1 MSDAVQ
7 LLKEQHAEV
16 KALFKQIE
24 RVTDPV
30 LRAQIFRTIDTNLRI
45 HATVE
50 EKIFYPAF
58 REHAKNRS
66 QSEEVGEALHEHDIV
81 KGVLQEIER
90 TDPSS
95 ESFKTK
101 LASLKMLVE
110 QHVHEEEHGMLKEAR
125 RLFRA
130 DELEDLALRMEHAGM
145 QASPA
150 YEMAGPSMR

>member
-7 LLKEQHAEV
+7 LLKEQHTEV

-30 LRAQIFRTIDTNLRI
+30 LRTQIFRTIDTNLRI
-45 HATVE
+45 HATIE

-58 REHAKNRS
+58 RERAKNRT
-66 QSEEVGEALHEHDIV
+66 QSEEVSEALHEHDMV
-81 KGVLQEIER
+81 KSVLQELER
-90 TDPSS
+90 TDASS

-125 RLFRA
+125 RLFSA
-130 DELEDLALRMEHAGM
+130 VELQDLALRMEHAAV
-145 QASPA
+145 QASPV
-150 YEMAGPSMR
+150 YEMTGPPMR

>member
-30 LRAQIFRTIDTNLRI
+30 LRAQVFRTIDTNLRV

-58 REHAKNRS
+58 QARAKNRT
-66 QSEEVGEALHEHDIV
+66 QSEEVAEAFHEHDMV

-90 TDPSS
+90 TDPAS

-101 LASLKMLVE
+101 LASLKLLVE
-110 QHVHEEEHGMLKEAR
+110 QHVHEEEHGMLKQAR
-125 RLFRA
+125 RLFSSA
-130 DELEDLALRMEHAGM
+130 QLEDLALRMEQAGM
-145 QASPA
+145 QASPV